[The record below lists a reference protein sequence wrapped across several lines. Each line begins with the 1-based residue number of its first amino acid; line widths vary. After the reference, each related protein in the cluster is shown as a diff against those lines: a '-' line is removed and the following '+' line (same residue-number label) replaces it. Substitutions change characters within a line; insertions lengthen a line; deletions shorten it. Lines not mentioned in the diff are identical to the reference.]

1 MPKQPHPMLQRHYLT
16 IAGLLALVSL
26 GAYWMLRPRPILV
39 EVATVTEQP
48 FTAIVEEDGRTRV
61 RDRFVLSAPL
71 SGRVPR
77 STLRAGDAVKVGQVL
92 ATITPNISPLLDP
105 RVRQELEERIGAAQ
119 AAVEEATALHERA
132 KVLVARAHSDLER
145 TTQLRARG
153 VAAAAQLE
161 HDTFT
166 FQAAERDVAAA
177 ELRRHAAEHT
187 LDQARAALKRSGET
201 EGAERFPV
209 SSPIDGRVLK
219 VIQESEAVV
228 SLGPP
233 LLELGDPADLEVIV
247 DVLTTDAALVREGA
261 KVLLERWGGP
271 TALEA
276 RVRRVEPSGFTKVSA
291 LGVEEQ
297 RVWIVIDITSPR
309 EVWTTLGDGYRVD
322 VKIIV
327 DQIEKAVVVPIGAL
341 FRRGEAWQV
350 FIVDRGRARLRSV
363 KVLRRSGRLAAI
375 AEGLRPRESVVV
387 YPPSALKDGSAVR
400 LP

>member
-1 MPKQPHPMLQRHYLT
+1 MLQRRHL
-16 IAGLLALVSL
+16 IVGGLLALVAL
-26 GAYWMLRPRPILV
+26 AAYWMLRPRALLV
-39 EVATVTEQP
+39 EIAAVVEQP

-77 STLRAGDAVKVGQVL
+77 SNLRAGDVVKVGQTL

-105 RVRQELEERIGAAQ
+105 RVRQELEERVGAAQ

-132 KVLVARAHSDLER
+132 KVLLARARSDLDR

-161 HDTFT
+161 RDTFT
-166 FQAAERDVAAA
+166 FQSAERDVTAA

-187 LDQARAALKRSGET
+187 LEQARAALKRSGEN
-201 EGAERFPV
+201 EGVERFLV

-228 SLGPP
+228 SLGAP
-233 LLELGDPADLEVIV
+233 LLELGDPGDLEVIV
-247 DVLTTDAALVREGA
+247 DVLTTDAARVREGA

-271 TALEA
+271 TALGG
-276 RVRRVEPSGFTKVSA
+276 RVRRVEPSGFTKISA

-309 EVWTTLGDGYRVD
+309 EAWTSLGDSYRVD
-322 VKIIV
+322 VKIVV
-327 DQIEKAVVVPIGAL
+327 DEMEKAIVVPIGAL
-341 FRRGEAWQV
+341 FRRGDAWQV
-350 FIVDRGRARLRSV
+350 FIVDRGRARLRTI
-363 KVLRRSGRLAAI
+363 KVSRRSGRLAAI
-375 AEGLRPRESVVV
+375 AEGLRPGETVVV
-387 YPPSALKDGSAVR
+387 YPPAALKEGSAVR